1 MAAPAALRP
10 LLASLPL
17 LPGVYR
23 MLAADGAV
31 LYVGKAKLL
40 KRRVSSYF
48 GRAQQGRIGRMVRLI
63 ADIQV
68 TVTGSETEAL
78 LLESTL
84 IKALQPRFNVLLR
97 DDKSYPYLHLSAH
110 EFPRLAL
117 YRGSRK
123 VAGRLFGP
131 YPSAG
136 AVRETLQLLQK
147 VLPVRQCEDSVFAH
161 RSRPCLQYQIKR
173 CTAPCVG
180 LIDAATYAVDV
191 AQTVRFL
198 AGRSAELVTELA
210 AAMTQAAEVL
220 EFERAAVLRDRLTT
234 LREMQRQ
241 HTLGDERGDLDIIA
255 LAQDGGLC
263 AVLVCFI
270 RGGRT
275 LGTRSFFPQAPAE
288 TLPTTVLRGFLL
300 QFYADKA
307 VPSEVIVSV
316 APDELALL
324 EQLLSDRAGQQVRIK
339 TKVRTERARLLALA
353 QENALVALH
362 TRLARQSNYAQQLAA
377 LAAALELPTLPQRLE
392 CFDVSH
398 TQGEL
403 AVASCVVFDATGAQT
418 AEYRRFNID
427 GITPGDDYAALEM
440 ALTRRF
446 KSQLPYLINPPQPPF
461 FKGGLEVPFS
471 QSAFAMKSPPF
482 EKEQFE
488 TPSLEKEQIKSL
500 SFEKLAPAAPLFE
513 KDASL
518 SPSFEKGASLSPSFE
533 KDASLSPSFEKDA
546 SLSPSF
552 EKGASLSPSFE
563 KGASLSPSF
572 EKGAPSSPSFE
583 KGAPSSPPFEKGG
596 SGGIY
601 EIGNVVLIDGGRGQL
616 AVAARVMQRLG
627 VTGITLVGVAK
638 GPERR
643 PGTEQLWLL
652 GRESAPVILPADSA
666 ALRLIAQIRD
676 EAHRFAITG
685 HRQRRAKA
693 RTTSALE
700 AIDGV
705 GVKRRQRLLKQFGGL
720 RGLAVAEVNAIA
732 EVDGIGQQLA
742 QRIHAAFHHD
752 RSST

>member
-1 MAAPAALRP
+1 MAAPADLRP

-123 VAGRLFGP
+123 IAGRLFGP

-173 CTAPCVG
+173 CSAPCVG
-180 LIDAATYAVDV
+180 LIDAATYAADV

-198 AGRSAELVTELA
+198 DGRSAELVTELA

-270 RGGRT
+270 RGGRN

-288 TLPTTVLRGFLL
+288 TLPTTLLRGFLL

-307 VPSEVIVSV
+307 VPPEVIVSV

-362 TRLARQSNYAQQLAA
+362 TRLARQLNYAQQLAA
-377 LAAALELPTLPQRLE
+377 LATALELATLPQRLE

-403 AVASCVVFDATGAQT
+403 TVASCVVFDATGAQT

-446 KSQLPYLINPPQPPF
+446 QAKSQLPIDKSPKPPF
-461 FKGGLEVPFS
+461 SKGGLS
-471 QSAFAMKSPPF
+471 
-482 EKEQFE
+482 
-488 TPSLEKEQIKSL
+488 
-500 SFEKLAPAAPLFE
+500 
-513 KDASL
+513 
-518 SPSFEKGASLSPSFE
+518 
-533 KDASLSPSFEKDA
+533 
-546 SLSPSF
+546 
-552 EKGASLSPSFE
+552 
-563 KGASLSPSF
+563 
-572 EKGAPSSPSFE
+572 
-583 KGAPSSPPFEKGG
+583 SSPPFEKGG
-596 SGGIY
+596 AGGISMPD
-601 EIGNVVLIDGGRGQL
+601 VLFIDGGRGQL
-616 AVAARVMQRLG
+616 AVAARVVQALG
-627 VTGITLVGVAK
+627 ITGMTLVGVAK
-638 GPERR
+638 GAERR
-643 PGTEQLWLL
+643 PGTEQLWIL
-652 GRESAPVILPADSA
+652 GRETAVILPDA
-666 ALRLIAQIRD
+666 ALPLLLHIRD

-705 GVKRRQRLLKQFGGL
+705 GAKRRQRLLKQFGGL
-720 RGLAVAEVNAIA
+720 RGLAVAEVKAIA
-732 EVDGIGQQLA
+732 EIDGIGPQLA

-752 RSST
+752 RTDT

>member
-1 MAAPAALRP
+1 MAAPADLRP

-48 GRAQQGRIGRMVRLI
+48 GRAQAGRIGRMVRLI

-78 LLESTL
+78 LLESNL

-123 VAGRLFGP
+123 IAGRLFGP

-180 LIDAATYAVDV
+180 LIDAATYAADV

-198 AGRSAELVTELA
+198 DGRSAELVTELA

-220 EFERAAVLRDRLTT
+220 EFERAAVLRDRLIT

-270 RGGRT
+270 RGGRN

-288 TLPTTVLRGFLL
+288 TLPTTLLRGFLL

-307 VPSEVIVSV
+307 VPPEVIVSV

-362 TRLARQSNYAQQLAA
+362 TRLARQSSYAQQLAA
-377 LAAALELPTLPQRLE
+377 LAAALELPMLPQRLE

-403 AVASCVVFDATGAQT
+403 PVASCVVFDATGAQT

-440 ALTRRF
+440 ALMRRF
-446 KSQLPYLINPPQPPF
+446 QAPDLKSPQPPF
-461 FKGGLEVPFS
+461 FKGGLS
-471 QSAFAMKSPPF
+471 
-482 EKEQFE
+482 
-488 TPSLEKEQIKSL
+488 
-500 SFEKLAPAAPLFE
+500 
-513 KDASL
+513 
-518 SPSFEKGASLSPSFE
+518 
-533 KDASLSPSFEKDA
+533 
-546 SLSPSF
+546 
-552 EKGASLSPSFE
+552 
-563 KGASLSPSF
+563 
-572 EKGAPSSPSFE
+572 
-583 KGAPSSPPFEKGG
+583 SSPPFEKGG
-596 SGGIY
+596 SGGISIP
-601 EIGNVVLIDGGRGQL
+601 EVLFIDGGRGQL
-616 AVAARVMQRLG
+616 AVAARVVQALG
-627 VTGITLVGVAK
+627 ITGMTLVGVAK
-638 GPERR
+638 GAERR

-652 GRESAPVILPADSA
+652 GLESAPVILPATA
-666 ALRLIAQIRD
+666 AVLHLIAHIRD

-705 GVKRRQRLLKQFGGL
+705 GAKRRQQLLKQFGGL
-720 RGLAVAEVNAIA
+720 RGVAQADVATLAA
-732 EVDGIGQQLA
+732 VDGISPVLA
-742 QRIHAAFHHD
+742 QRIYAAFHDAPH
-752 RSST
+752 T